1 MTVAETVGEFLTPER
16 TATAKEAVEMAKA
29 VFGGGGFA
37 RIADILHRHEWG
49 ELVDLGIADI
59 AKCIAMSDSSLA
71 PLAPLAAQVILW
83 ARHRP
88 ESIDSAA
95 MTKVTGDDG
104 RPGQNVSV
112 GA

>member
-1 MTVAETVGEFLTPER
+1 MTVAEKIGEFLTPER
-16 TATAKEAVEMAKA
+16 TATAREAVAMAKV

-59 AKCIAMSDSSLA
+59 AKCIAMTDSSLA
-71 PLAPLAAQVILW
+71 PLAPVAAQVILW
-83 ARHRP
+83 ARHHP
-88 ESIDSAA
+88 ESVDSAA
-95 MTKVTGDDG
+95 MAKVTGDNG